1 MMDRIR
7 HVEFDNAL
15 CADRGAVLPNTRP
28 TRAAYDKPDN
38 WVERNPTGQEK
49 VIQQLQACIELAHH
63 SQRFNLKLI
72 HNTSDQQLV
81 DDEEQIVWHEP
92 ILDEYW
98 DQLEEENRS
107 QEAAT
112 GNSNRN

>member
-1 MMDRIR
+1 M
-7 HVEFDNAL
+7 EFDNAYYVRIEVQSYL
-15 CADRGAVLPNTRP
+15 IPNPRGRRMISPIIGLRGIAP
-28 TRAAYDKPDN
+28 DK
-38 WVERNPTGQEK
+38 RK

-63 SQRFNLKLI
+63 SQRFNLYLT
-72 HNTSDQQLV
+72 HNVSDQQLV

-107 QEAAT
+107 QEEAT